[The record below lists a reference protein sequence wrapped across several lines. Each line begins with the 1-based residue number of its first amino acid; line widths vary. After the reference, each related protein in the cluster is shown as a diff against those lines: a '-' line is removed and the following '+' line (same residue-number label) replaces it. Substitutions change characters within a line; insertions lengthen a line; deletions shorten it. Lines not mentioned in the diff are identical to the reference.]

1 MKNVYIST
9 SVHVRRLSGQTKQE
23 KFPNIQPT
31 FFVRILEP
39 IWASFF
45 DVDILQRLSIKVKRT
60 LRSVFSLCYTT
71 YIFTRVYC
79 DQRRSRTAAYY
90 SSRFFSRVYVSLW
103 MPYIFILF
111 ESVFFARLLV
121 TLDAIYFHSIRVGFF
136 RAFTCH
142 SGCHMFSQFW
152 RHLGLTG
159 WHIWHRSH
167 VIVFIGRELHG
178 IYFVPRSVKL
188 QIICVLYCRG
198 VVILFSS

>member
-23 KFPNIQPT
+23 KFANIQPT
-31 FFVRILEP
+31 FFVRILER

-79 DQRRSRTAAYY
+79 VQRRSRTAAYY

-111 ESVFFARLLV
+111 ESVFFARLRV
-121 TLDAIYFHSIRVGFF
+121 TLDAIYFHSFDAILDWLVGTFDIDL
-136 RAFTCH
+136 
-142 SGCHMFSQFW
+142 MW
-152 RHLGLTG
+152 
-159 WHIWHRSH
+159 
-167 VIVFIGRELHG
+167 
-178 IYFVPRSVKL
+178 
-188 QIICVLYCRG
+188 
-198 VVILFSS
+198 

>member
-79 DQRRSRTAAYY
+79 VQRRSRTAAYY

-103 MPYIFILF
+103 MPYIFTVLTPSWTDWLAHLTSISCDSFYRSGTAWYLFCASLDKTTNNLCFIL
-111 ESVFFARLLV
+111 SRGGYPFFLV
-121 TLDAIYFHSIRVGFF
+121 DFVVPFHLGFF
-136 RAFTCH
+136 SRKG
-142 SGCHMFSQFW
+142 SDN
-152 RHLGLTG
+152 
-159 WHIWHRSH
+159 
-167 VIVFIGRELHG
+167 
-178 IYFVPRSVKL
+178 
-188 QIICVLYCRG
+188 
-198 VVILFSS
+198 